1 MCSVVSAKGFDSK
14 RIRLSRCHHPCWLP
28 SVLPDTRVSI
38 ESDGPEQNT
47 HTYHDQKQE
56 RKYIVNEKQRKH
68 VVIPSRRPADVQQR
82 SSARVRLANSSRP
95 TSSEAETNG
104 ESDFCRTSATI
115 CLFRSNGLSNG
126 VKFESCEGAPRP
138 VGIVVGATHAL
149 NPATLSA
156 TPCGS
161 SAKGNSAIIESTAVF
176 VTISRHPFAHRHRV
190 GSSQLCCKRNRSEY
204 HE

>member
-95 TSSEAETNG
+95 TSSEAETMAKVTFVAPVPPYAS
-104 ESDFCRTSATI
+104 SDRM
-115 CLFRSNGLSNG
+115 
-126 VKFESCEGAPRP
+126 APRM
-138 VGIVVGATHAL
+138 VSNSNHAKARRG
-149 NPATLSA
+149 PRA
-156 TPCGS
+156 
-161 SAKGNSAIIESTAVF
+161 
-176 VTISRHPFAHRHRV
+176 
-190 GSSQLCCKRNRSEY
+190 
-204 HE
+204 